1 MLWPARSAIRPVGPW
16 ALVPPD
22 AVASAES
29 EVSDDGD
36 LEAQVMD
43 AFAALERAQP
53 TLGRWLRGVVEPVRD
68 DTAQALGYFLAIVVH
83 RAFATAFGARVRR
96 VDDDAL
102 ATVQAT
108 FEWDEELRRGDAD
121 EVLESDD
128 LVAIGQP
135 HLMGFV
141 RAQLEA
147 ALEPDEDG
155 DPADVDLDAVANV
168 YRAVL
173 IEILALGHGVA
184 SPRGERARDLL
195 A

>member
-1 MLWPARSAIRPVGPW
+1 MWPARAAIRPIAGW
-16 ALVPPD
+16 AMVPPE
-22 AVASAES
+22 AIAAAEA
-29 EVSDDGD
+29 EVSDDDD
-36 LEAQVMD
+36 LELQVME
-43 AFAALERAQP
+43 AFGALERSQP
-53 TLGRWLRGVVEPVRD
+53 ALGRWLRGLVEPVRD
-68 DTAQALGYFLAIVVH
+68 DTAQALGYFLAIVVL
-83 RAFATAFGARVRR
+83 RSFDNAFGPRVRR
-96 VDDDAL
+96 VDEVAL

-135 HLMGFV
+135 HLVAFV

-155 DPADVDLDAVANV
+155 DPPEVDLDAVASV

-173 IEILALGHGVA
+173 IEILALGQTLS
-184 SPRGERARDLL
+184 SPKGERARDLL
-195 A
+195 V

>member
-1 MLWPARSAIRPVGPW
+1 MWPARAAIRPIATW
-16 ALVPPD
+16 AMVPPD
-22 AVASAES
+22 AIAEAD
-29 EVSDDGD
+29 EAVSDDGD
-36 LEAQVMD
+36 LEAHVLE

-53 TLGRWLRGVVEPVRD
+53 PLGRWLRGVIEPLRD
-68 DTAQALGYFLAIVVH
+68 DTAQALGYFLAIVVF
-83 RAFATAFGARVRR
+83 RAFSGAFGARMRR

-102 ATVQAT
+102 AGVQAT
-108 FEWDEELRRGDAD
+108 FEWDEELRRGAAD

-135 HLMGFV
+135 HLMAFV
-141 RAQLEA
+141 REQLEA

-155 DPADVDLDAVANV
+155 DPAEVDLDAVAGV

-173 IEILALGHGVA
+173 IEILALGQVLT
-184 SPRGERARDLL
+184 SPKGERARDLL

>member
-1 MLWPARSAIRPVGPW
+1 MWPARAAIRPIAGW
-16 ALVPPD
+16 AMVPPE
-22 AVASAES
+22 AIASAEA

-36 LEAQVMD
+36 LEAQVME
-43 AFAALERAQP
+43 AFRALERTQP
-53 TLGRWLRGVVEPVRD
+53 ALGRWLRGLIEPVRD

-83 RAFATAFGARVRR
+83 RAFGNAFGPRVRR
-96 VDDDAL
+96 VDDVAL
-102 ATVQAT
+102 ATVLAT

-135 HLMGFV
+135 HLIAFV
-141 RAQLEA
+141 REQLEA

-155 DPADVDLDAVANV
+155 DPAEVDLDAVAGV

-173 IEILALGHGVA
+173 IEILALGQTLT
-184 SPRGERARDLL
+184 SPKGELARDLL
-195 A
+195 V

>member
-1 MLWPARSAIRPVGPW
+1 VMWPARAAIRPVAPW
-16 ALVPPD
+16 AVVPQD
-22 AVASAES
+22 AIAAAEAD
-29 EVSDDGD
+29 VSDDGD
-36 LEAQVMD
+36 LEAHVME

-53 TLGRWLRGVVEPVRD
+53 ALGRWVRGVIEAAPD
-68 DTAQALGYFLAIVVH
+68 DTAQALGYFLSTMVF
-83 RAFATAFGARVRR
+83 RSFRGAFGARVRR

-102 ATVQAT
+102 AAVRAT

-135 HLMGFV
+135 HLMAFV
-141 RAQLEA
+141 REQLEA

-155 DPADVDLDAVANV
+155 DPADVDLDAIAAV

-173 IEILALGHGVA
+173 IAILALGQVLT
-184 SPRGERARDLL
+184 SPKGERPRDLL

>member
-1 MLWPARSAIRPVGPW
+1 VWPARSAIRPV
-16 ALVPPD
+16 AAFAMVSSE
-22 AVASAES
+22 AIAAAEE
-29 EVSDDGD
+29 EVSDDD
-36 LEAQVMD
+36 LEAQVLA

-53 TLGRWLRGVVEPVRD
+53 ALGHWLRGLLEPLRD
-68 DTAQALGYFLAIVVH
+68 DTAQALGYFLSIVVH
-83 RAFATAFGARVRR
+83 RAFVGAFGARVQR

-102 ATVQAT
+102 ASVQAS
-108 FEWDEELRRGDAD
+108 FEWDEELRRGAAD

-135 HLMGFV
+135 HLMAFV

-147 ALEPDEDG
+147 ALEPDEEG
-155 DPADVDLDAVANV
+155 DPADVDLDAVAGV

-173 IEILALGHGVA
+173 IEILALGQVLH
-184 SPRGERARDLL
+184 SPRGERPRDLL

>member
-1 MLWPARSAIRPVGPW
+1 MWPARAAIRPIAGW
-16 ALVPPD
+16 AMVPPE
-22 AVASAES
+22 AIASAEA

-36 LEAQVMD
+36 LEAHVMEG
-43 AFAALERAQP
+43 FAALERAQP
-53 TLGRWLRGVVEPVRD
+53 ALGRWLRSVIEPVRD

-83 RAFATAFGARVRR
+83 RAFGGAFGARVRR

-102 ATVQAT
+102 ASVQAT

-135 HLMGFV
+135 HLMAFV
-141 RAQLEA
+141 REQLEA

-155 DPADVDLDAVANV
+155 DPVDVDLEAVAGV

-173 IEILALGHGVA
+173 IEILALGQVLT
-184 SPRGERARDLL
+184 SPKGERARDLL

>member
-1 MLWPARSAIRPVGPW
+1 MWPARAAIHPV
-16 ALVPPD
+16 AAYAMVPPE
-22 AVASAES
+22 AIAAAEA

-36 LEAQVMD
+36 LEVQVME
-43 AFAALERAQP
+43 AFGALERTQP
-53 TLGRWLRGVVEPVRD
+53 ALGHWLRGVIAPVAD
-68 DTAQALGYFLAIVVH
+68 DTAQALGYFLTIVVF
-83 RAFATAFGARVRR
+83 RAFGNAFNQRVRR
-96 VDDDAL
+96 IDDDAL

-121 EVLESDD
+121 ELLESDD

-135 HLMGFV
+135 HLMAFV
-141 RAQLEA
+141 REQLEA

-155 DPADVDLDAVANV
+155 DPVEVDLDAIASV

-173 IEILALGHGVA
+173 IEILALGQALA
-184 SPRGERARDLL
+184 SPKGERARHLL